1 MLESREN
8 FEGIKSRT
16 EEISTDELE
25 TIVVMALI
33 EISEALTK
41 ISDCLAE
48 ARQEI
53 IQAKQEGR

>member
-25 TIVVMALI
+25 TIAVMALI
-33 EISEALTK
+33 EIAEAITELLKLTK
-41 ISDCLAE
+41 E
-48 ARQEI
+48 TGEPYQE
-53 IQAKQEGR
+53 EGR